1 MWNEHNVLYNVHS
14 SVYLSDSQ
22 GSRALHV
29 QCTWHIYPYDYVLHD
44 LRFGFLF
51 SRPSSEALSKACRD
65 GIEAM
70 GGQVT
75 DYS

>member
-1 MWNEHNVLYNVHS
+1 MYNMTYIH
-14 SVYLSDSQ
+14 
-22 GSRALHV
+22 
-29 QCTWHIYPYDYVLHD
+29 TYDYVLHD